1 MTNPTRDIPHYLKL
15 FQYYLGWRVYLVF
28 ALALAAAMA
37 EGFGILMLLPLLHS
51 LDGGLVA
58 PDGSVTDVPT
68 KVGGYLQQFL
78 EMLGLEHSS
87 IAILMIITL
96 AFIIK
101 GALLFGS
108 SAYSAYLNG
117 QLLRELKG
125 RLFRHYSRM
134 SYSYYT
140 RRNTGHFINVINV
153 QINQMLHVF
162 MALVQLGVQLVNTLI
177 YITLAF
183 IVAWRFGAMALVIGI
198 ILVLLFRFLNS
209 YVRELSRDTA
219 AEHGQLSKLLIQSLH
234 AFKYLTATG
243 QMDHLQNGIKKSI
256 HRLTG
261 YEVRSGIAGAF
272 TGAVREPI
280 TVVFIMVIVLIQMVV
295 LEQPLSP
302 IMISIL
308 LFHRGLNAVMAV
320 QSTLQSTLGSV
331 GGLEMVRDEFK
342 AVCNEQETNGNQ
354 HIPPLGKAITLKNVD
369 FGYDSQMGNVLHD
382 ISLEIPARTS
392 VAFVGESGA
401 GKSTLVDLITLML
414 KPQGGQVLIDGVP
427 GKDVELAS
435 WRKQIGYVSQETVIF
450 DDTIANNIC
459 MWVGDVE
466 KDQELDQRVREAA
479 RQAHIDHFIETLP
492 DGYQTLVGDRG
503 LRLSGGQ
510 RQRLFIARELF
521 RKPNLLILDEA
532 TSSLD
537 TESEQAIQQSID
549 ELKGQITVV
558 IIAHRLST
566 IRKVDHI
573 YVFEHGRLIEQGAY
587 EELRDSDES
596 RFGKLIAMQ
605 VL

>member
-15 FQYYLGWRVYLVF
+15 FQYYLGWPVYLVF

-198 ILVLLFRFLNS
+198 TLVLLFRFLNS

>member
-1 MTNPTRDIPHYLKL
+1 MKNPTRDLPHYLKL
-15 FQYYLGWRVYLVF
+15 FQSYLGWRVYLVF
-28 ALALAAAMA
+28 VLALAAAMA
-37 EGFGILMLLPLLHS
+37 EGLGILMLLPLLHS
-51 LDGGLVA
+51 LDGNLEVQ
-58 PDGSVTDVPT
+58 DGSATIVPT
-68 KVGGYLQQFL
+68 RIGGHLQQLL
-78 EMLGLEHSS
+78 ETLGLENSS
-87 IAILMIITL
+87 IAVLMIITL

-125 RLFRHYSRM
+125 RLFGHYSRM
-134 SYSYYT
+134 SYGYYT

-162 MALVQLGVQLVNTLI
+162 MSLVHLGVQLVNTLI

-183 IVAWRFGAMALVIGI
+183 LVAWRFGVMALVIGI
-198 ILVLLFRFLNS
+198 ILLQLFRLLNS
-209 YVRELSRDTA
+209 YVRDLSRETA
-219 AEHGQLSKLLIQSLH
+219 AEHGHLSKLLIQSLH

-243 QMDHLQNGIKKSI
+243 QMDHLQNGITKSI

-261 YEVRSGIAGAF
+261 YEIRSGIAGAF
-272 TGAVREPI
+272 TGAVREPV
-280 TVVFIMVIVLIQMVV
+280 TVVFIMVIVLIQIVF
-295 LEQPLSP
+295 LQQPLTP

-320 QSTLQSTLGSV
+320 QSSLQVTLGSV
-331 GGLEMVRDEFK
+331 GGLEMVRDEFE
-342 AVCNEQETNGNQ
+342 AVCNEQEVNGDQ
-354 HIPPLGKAITLKNVD
+354 PVPPLSQAITFKNVE
-369 FGYDSQMGNVLHD
+369 FGYDNKMGNVLHD
-382 ISLEIPARTS
+382 ISLEVPARTS

-414 KPQGGQVLIDGVP
+414 KPHSGQVLIDGVP
-427 GKDVELAS
+427 GEDVELAS

-459 MWVGDVE
+459 MWAGDVE
-466 KDQELDQRVREAA
+466 KDQELQQRVREAA
-479 RQAHIDHFIETLP
+479 RQAHIDHFIDTLP

-566 IRKVDHI
+566 IRQVDHI
-573 YVFEHGRLIEQGAY
+573 YLFEHGRLIEQGAY
-587 EELRDSDES
+587 QELRDADES

-605 VL
+605 AL

>member
-198 ILVLLFRFLNS
+198 TLVLLFRFLNS

>member
-331 GGLEMVRDEFK
+331 GGLEMVSDEFK

>member
-354 HIPPLGKAITLKNVD
+354 HIPPLGNAITLKNVD

>member
-1 MTNPTRDIPHYLKL
+1 
-15 FQYYLGWRVYLVF
+15 
-28 ALALAAAMA
+28 
-37 EGFGILMLLPLLHS
+37 
-51 LDGGLVA
+51 
-58 PDGSVTDVPT
+58 
-68 KVGGYLQQFL
+68 
-78 EMLGLEHSS
+78 
-87 IAILMIITL
+87 
-96 AFIIK
+96 
-101 GALLFGS
+101 
-108 SAYSAYLNG
+108 
-117 QLLRELKG
+117 
-125 RLFRHYSRM
+125 M

>member
-354 HIPPLGKAITLKNVD
+354 HIPPLRKAITLKNVD